1 MQSRCN
7 LHLRRYCLSNNFS
20 GVPWHHEF
28 KIFQSL
34 AAREWTVQCRRW
46 TVTNIYYC
54 WNSVAEHIL
63 LGHHTWPYLATI
75 LGHHDRKTKITVTHH
90 LDTVSNR
97 RSHQIIS
104 YLISWMSTYSETQ
117 ANFKN
122 PSYIFPGGPLSTH
135 PSQTPNFLLTTNP
148 FNPSQAKRSPS
159 PAKICLI
166 IRPKDASWPLWNHLR
181 PLQSH

>member
-1 MQSRCN
+1 MQPSSET
-7 LHLRRYCLSNNFS
+7 YYLSNNFS
-20 GVPWHHEF
+20 GVSCIMNLKYF
-28 KIFQSL
+28 SL
-34 AAREWTVQCRRW
+34 WQQGNEQCRRW

-54 WNSVAEHIL
+54 WAVCWAHFTWPPYLATI

-135 PSQTPNFLLTTNP
+135 PTQTPNFLLTTTLSTLP
-148 FNPSQAKRSPS
+148 KPSVLRLLPRSVWLSARKTPRGRCET
-159 PAKICLI
+159 I
-166 IRPKDASWPLWNHLR
+166 
-181 PLQSH
+181 

>member
-1 MQSRCN
+1 MNGTMS
-7 LHLRRYCLSNNFS
+7 
-20 GVPWHHEF
+20 
-28 KIFQSL
+28 SL
-34 AAREWTVQCRRW
+34 NSDQH
-46 TVTNIYYC
+46 ILLLD
-54 WNSVAEHIL
+54 SVAEHTLLGHTWPPYLATI

-135 PSQTPNFLLTTNP
+135 PTQTPNFLLTTTLSTLP
-148 FNPSQAKRSPS
+148 KPSVLRLLPRSVWLSARKTPRGRCET
-159 PAKICLI
+159 I
-166 IRPKDASWPLWNHLR
+166 
-181 PLQSH
+181 